1 MTLQDLGSLGEVVG
15 AVATVA
21 TLIYL
26 SLQLRQNSAS
36 MRATA
41 ELEGSRQL
49 AQFVARISNDSNMKR
64 IYDLIANEEELSPDD
79 DRDYSWLLA
88 ELFHMSE
95 GVFIQFRKG
104 HISADIWNE
113 YELLLVGMLQTEVAK
128 RWWTEVAPPFS
139 ATFRSHV
146 EGCLE
151 SGSGWRPDVVGRY
164 ERFGSD
170 AA

>member
-1 MTLQDLGSLGEVVG
+1 
-15 AVATVA
+15 
-21 TLIYL
+21 
-26 SLQLRQNSAS
+26 

-49 AQFVARISNDSNMKR
+49 AQFVARISADSNMKR
-64 IYDLIANEEELSPDD
+64 IYDLIAHDEELSPDD

-104 HISADIWNE
+104 LLSADIWNE
-113 YELLLVGMLQTEVAK
+113 YELLMVGMLQSEVAM

-139 ATFRSHV
+139 ESFRSHI
-146 EGCLE
+146 EACLE

-164 ERFGSD
+164 DRFGSD
-170 AA
+170 VA

>member
-1 MTLQDLGSLGEVVG
+1 MG
-15 AVATVA
+15 AIATVA

-36 MRATA
+36 IRATA
-41 ELEGSRQL
+41 EIEGSRQL
-49 AQFVARISNDSNMKR
+49 AQFVARISADANMKR
-64 IYDLIANEEELSPDD
+64 IYDLIANEEELSLDD

-95 GVFIQFRKG
+95 GIFIQFRKG
-104 HISADIWNE
+104 LLSADIWNE
-113 YELLLVGMLQTEVAK
+113 YELLAVGMLQSEVAR

-139 ATFRSHV
+139 ESFRSHI
-146 EGCLE
+146 EDRLE
-151 SGSGWRPDVVGRY
+151 SGTGWTPDVVGRY
-164 ERFGSD
+164 ERFGSG

>member
-1 MTLQDLGSLGEVVG
+1 MTLQDLGSLGEVVS

-36 MRATA
+36 IRATA
-41 ELEGSRQL
+41 ELEASRQL
-49 AQFVARISNDSNMKR
+49 AQFVARISADSNMKR
-64 IYDLIANEEELSPDD
+64 IYDLIANEEDLSPDD

-95 GVFIQFRKG
+95 GIFIQFRKG
-104 HISADIWNE
+104 HLSVDIWNE
-113 YELLLVGMLQTEVAK
+113 YELLLVGMLQTEIAR
-128 RWWTEVAPPFS
+128 RWWIGVAPPFS
-139 ATFRSHV
+139 ESFRRHI
-146 EGCLE
+146 EDCLK
-151 SGSGWRPDVVGRY
+151 SGAGWRPDIVGRY